1 MTAFFALFRKKYIY
15 IYIYKY
21 CVVTQVH
28 FKSKKMPSSWST
40 QSPGWMLLTDR
51 KMTGAAMARPASPDF
66 WKEPRV
72 TIFYFCIT
80 VMKIFYQQHGGL
92 TVYTA
97 CLDKSLLLI
106 VIHLFVCDYSVKGS
120 AENSSELTE
129 NGNNQ
134 FKWKAF
140 QTNSSL
146 NLKKKIRLLGRKN
159 GLKSNWYFMR
169 KKVKA

>member
-1 MTAFFALFRKKYIY
+1 
-15 IYIYKY
+15 
-21 CVVTQVH
+21 
-28 FKSKKMPSSWST
+28 MPPSWST

-51 KMTGAAMARPASPDF
+51 KMTCLAMVRPASPDF

-146 NLKKKIRLLGRKN
+146 NLKKKLDFWVGKTDLSQTDILWEKKWKRNIACGIL
-159 GLKSNWYFMR
+159 LKSARNWPRRASLILRWIYSVR
-169 KKVKA
+169 I